1 MQPLSLNEALPVPRG
16 FDEVVLFACQRQNS
30 SELDKIATLGVVHFL
45 GLAPFTVKD
54 NLSIEQNALA
64 HPDGI
69 KRLCVGQLQSPVTVP
84 NLGLLIESNNTSS
97 IQFE

>member
-1 MQPLSLNEALPVPRG
+1 MPVPRG
-16 FDEVVLFACQRQNS
+16 HDEAVLFACQRQNG

-54 NLSIEQNALA
+54 NLGIEQNALA

-69 KRLCVGQLQSPVTVP
+69 KRLCVGQLQSPD
-84 NLGLLIESNNTSS
+84 
-97 IQFE
+97 